1 MSVAACADA
10 CPARTTPAG
19 APIGLDRSVV
29 LLTTYGSITRLDE
42 VPAYLARIRRG
53 RPPSPAL
60 VADMVARYRAIGG
73 ASPLAERTERQRA
86 SLQAELARRGVP
98 VRVAIGLRYAPPFIG
113 DVVADLAA
121 SGVSRLVGLPLAP
134 HFSRASTC
142 TTCAQLTA
150 AGRTHNVEVELVRD
164 WHTEPQLIV
173 AWADALVATLARSVL
188 ESTTPV
194 LFTAHSLPLRSL
206 GGDDHPRRVR
216 ETAALVAATAGVPD
230 AAWSVAFQS
239 AGRTD
244 EAWLGPP
251 LRERLADLAAAG
263 ARSVV
268 VVPIGFVADHLEI
281 WYDLDIEAA
290 GWAAELGLRLYRVP
304 MPNHARPFIAALA
317 DVAVRQ
323 LARARA

>member
-1 MSVAACADA
+1 MPVAVCADT
-10 CPARTTPAG
+10 CPVRSTSGG
-19 APIGLDRSVV
+19 APIGLDRSAV

-86 SLQAELARRGVP
+86 SLEAELARRGVP
-98 VRVAIGLRYAPPFIG
+98 VRVAVGLRYAAPFIG

-121 SGVSRLVGLPLAP
+121 AGIGRLVGLPLAP

-142 TTCAQLTA
+142 ATCAQLAA
-150 AGRTHNVEVELVRD
+150 AGRTHHVEVELVRD
-164 WHTEPQLIV
+164 WRTEPQLIV
-173 AWADALVATLARSVL
+173 AWADALVATLARSRL
-188 ESTTPV
+188 ESATSV

-206 GGDDHPRRVR
+206 GDDDYPGRVT
-216 ETAALVAATAGVPD
+216 ETAALVAAAAGIPD
-230 AAWSVAFQS
+230 AGWSVAFQS
-239 AGRTD
+239 AGRSD
-244 EAWLGPP
+244 EPWLGPP
-251 LRERLADLAAAG
+251 LRERLAALAAGG

-290 GWAAELGLRLYRVP
+290 AWAAELGLALHRVP

-323 LARARA
+323 LAPGRS